1 MKKLKRIVVAIMAV
15 TALFSACQKNEITQE
30 KNQDATQE
38 MDLREVAVSL
48 VEFLNEGNNYNE
60 MIAYLGA
67 NKYGNTLEHILDD
80 VTTSTENKAGDKLHD
95 FVFQSQQ
102 INLKASETGLVQ
114 TPELWMFQP
123 KGANENTKVLISYV
137 PKGNEKDWKSIEA
150 FDLDM
155 NKYQLDPLSNPNY
168 KVIVVDANA
177 MASMKIQVKLMN
189 EELQKAG
196 LQKNLAAKKVSMK
209 TSGGLE
215 TTKLTKIRLK
225 WDEEP
230 WIKGAA
236 EVYAITSG
244 LRGSENNKE
253 PEISIIGMPYL
264 DYEEENYYPNQI
276 MLFWDDYAFQAANI
290 QLFEQDSNYNYQELV
305 GIIVDGLFDI
315 ATILYTEPWIP
326 ALGLVASAIIEVL
339 PEAWYTDDDDYLD
352 SFYTIMKNETYTN
365 YMGAGNNAK
374 VDMVPFFIPEN

>member
-1 MKKLKRIVVAIMAV
+1 MKNLKRIAVAFLAV
-15 TALFSACQKNEITQE
+15 TVLFSACQKNEIGQE
-30 KNQDATQE
+30 MNQDVAQE

-60 MIAYLGA
+60 MMAYLAA
-67 NKYGNTLEHILDD
+67 NKYGNTLEFILGD

-102 INLKASETGLVQ
+102 INLKASETGLIQ

-123 KGANENTKVLISYV
+123 KTADENTKVLVSYV
-137 PKGNEKDWKSIEA
+137 PKGDEKNWKTIEA
-150 FDLDM
+150 FDLNM
-155 NKYQLDPLSNPNY
+155 KKYQLDPTSTPNY

-177 MASMKIQVKLMN
+177 MASLKLKVELMN
-189 EELQKAG
+189 EELKKAG
-196 LQKNLAAKKVSMK
+196 LQKNLAAKKASMK
-209 TSGGLE
+209 AAGGLE

-244 LRGSENNKE
+244 LRGTDNHKE

-290 QLFEQDSNYNYQELV
+290 QLFEQDSNYNYKELV

-315 ATILYTEPWIP
+315 ATILYAEPWIP

-339 PEAWYTDDDDYLD
+339 PDAWYTDDDDYLD

-374 VDMVPFFIPEN
+374 VNMVPFFIPEN